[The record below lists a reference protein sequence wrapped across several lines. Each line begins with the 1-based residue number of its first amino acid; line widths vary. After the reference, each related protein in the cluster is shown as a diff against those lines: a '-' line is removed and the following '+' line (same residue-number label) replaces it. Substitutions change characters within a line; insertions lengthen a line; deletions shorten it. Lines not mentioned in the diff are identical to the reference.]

1 MKKGD
6 LVKIPE
12 VHVEFDKYEM
22 HVKTKYWNHA
32 IVMKDYQV
40 HNLLRVYLP
49 EKKEMLKVHLST
61 VKLQNTP

>member
-12 VHVEFDKYEM
+12 VHVEFDKYGRL
-22 HVKTKYWNHA
+22 VKTQYWIHA
-32 IVMKDYQV
+32 IVMEDYQG

-61 VKLQNTP
+61 VKLQGTP

>member
-12 VHVEFDKYEM
+12 VHVEFDKYGRL
-22 HVKTKYWNHA
+22 VKTQYWIHA
-32 IVMKDYQV
+32 IVMEDYQG

-49 EKKEMLKVHLST
+49 EKKKC
-61 VKLQNTP
+61 